1 MTEPNGAQ
9 LAEIG
14 RLLEEQRV
22 RPVVTKTFKLA
33 EAASA
38 QRYLE
43 QQHPRGKVV
52 LEI

>member
-1 MTEPNGAQ
+1 MQICPHPSGP
-9 LAEIG
+9 LA
-14 RLLEEQRV
+14 V